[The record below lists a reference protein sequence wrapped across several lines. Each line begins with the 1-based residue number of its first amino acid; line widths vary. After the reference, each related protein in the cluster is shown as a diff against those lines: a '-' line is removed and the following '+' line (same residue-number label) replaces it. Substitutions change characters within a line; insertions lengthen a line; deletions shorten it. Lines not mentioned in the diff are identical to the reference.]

1 MNSYSYS
8 NPLFRTLPAR
18 RVSSALRQASQT
30 EGRSMNKVLGWGLTI
45 LAGGLLISQ
54 LVGSAPVI
62 PNAVSAVLLTI
73 LSLLAGMRIGIAGAT
88 DYIRDVQRLNNVLAE
103 QHHNLEEL
111 NAKLLQQMTAQSVE
125 QTTERNLS

>member
-1 MNSYSYS
+1 
-8 NPLFRTLPAR
+8 
-18 RVSSALRQASQT
+18 
-30 EGRSMNKVLGWGLTI
+30 MNKVLGWGLTI